1 MAWAFTTLPIHGVD
15 ETCDKG
21 RVAGCLFSALMTP
34 HSTCI
39 HFMVGCARVN
49 SQMKMTFRVQK
60 AYSAATMLT
69 LPILPDSHFANSPFL
84 T

>member
-34 HSTCI
+34 HAFTLWS
-39 HFMVGCARVN
+39 VGCARVN